1 MKLINNIDR
10 QTRDSGIELL
20 KIFAIFVIVINHTVQ
35 SLTNEAYNIPNNGFV
50 IDISRATTNIQC
62 ILLQIFRHFGV
73 LGNSVFFI
81 CSAWFLLKSK
91 NWNKKKWLFMV
102 IEIWVV
108 SIVIFIITYIILHGN
123 ISIGIIIS
131 SLFPTTFGNNW
142 YMTCYLLFYP
152 IHPILNS
159 IVNMMNQRQLFRST
173 LVMVFLYVFMN
184 FINCS
189 WFFSSAI
196 ILWITIYFA
205 IAYMQKYLMSFVDN
219 IRENIILFII
229 GVIGFI
235 GIILITDICGLYS
248 QVLSDKVMR
257 WVNNCNPFLLAMSI
271 AMFNI
276 ARNIH
281 FKNRFINYISKLSL
295 LIYIIHEN
303 IILRTYFRPAMWN
316 YVYKR
321 FGYSDVIQW
330 VFIISFIIFIFGIL
344 CSILY
349 VLTLQRFVNKVS
361 GKLYEVVRIKY
372 LLFEKFCLMIGEKMF
387 SEVSFKKVTKV
398 ARQRLMII

>member
-1 MKLINNIDR
+1 MTDR

-372 LLFEKFCLMIGEKMF
+372 LLFEKFCLMIGEK
-387 SEVSFKKVTKV
+387 KDN
-398 ARQRLMII
+398 R

>member
-91 NWNKKKWLFMV
+91 NWNKKKWFFMV

-372 LLFEKFCLMIGEKMF
+372 LLFEKFCLMIGEK
-387 SEVSFKKVTKV
+387 KDN
-398 ARQRLMII
+398 R

>member
-219 IRENIILFII
+219 VRENIILFII

-372 LLFEKFCLMIGEKMF
+372 LLFEKFCLMITLKYN
-387 SEVSFKKVTKV
+387 
-398 ARQRLMII
+398 

>member
-159 IVNMMNQRQLFRST
+159 IVNMMNQRQLFRSK

-372 LLFEKFCLMIGEKMF
+372 LLFEKFCLMIGEK
-387 SEVSFKKVTKV
+387 KDN
-398 ARQRLMII
+398 R

>member
-229 GVIGFI
+229 GAIGFI

-372 LLFEKFCLMIGEKMF
+372 LLFEKFCLMIGEK
-387 SEVSFKKVTKV
+387 KDN
-398 ARQRLMII
+398 R

>member
-235 GIILITDICGLYS
+235 GIIL
-248 QVLSDKVMR
+248 
-257 WVNNCNPFLLAMSI
+257 
-271 AMFNI
+271 
-276 ARNIH
+276 
-281 FKNRFINYISKLSL
+281 
-295 LIYIIHEN
+295 E
-303 IILRTYFRPAMWN
+303 
-316 YVYKR
+316 
-321 FGYSDVIQW
+321 
-330 VFIISFIIFIFGIL
+330 
-344 CSILY
+344 
-349 VLTLQRFVNKVS
+349 
-361 GKLYEVVRIKY
+361 
-372 LLFEKFCLMIGEKMF
+372 
-387 SEVSFKKVTKV
+387 
-398 ARQRLMII
+398 

>member
-281 FKNRFINYISKLSL
+281 FKNRFNYISKLSL

-372 LLFEKFCLMIGEKMF
+372 LLFEKFCLMIGEK
-387 SEVSFKKVTKV
+387 KDN
-398 ARQRLMII
+398 R

>member
-321 FGYSDVIQW
+321 FGNSDVIQW

-372 LLFEKFCLMIGEKMF
+372 LLFEKFCLMIGEK
-387 SEVSFKKVTKV
+387 KDN
-398 ARQRLMII
+398 R

>member
-73 LGNSVFFI
+73 LGNSVFLI

-372 LLFEKFCLMIGEKMF
+372 LLFEKFCLMIGEK
-387 SEVSFKKVTKV
+387 KDN
-398 ARQRLMII
+398 R

>member
-108 SIVIFIITYIILHGN
+108 SIVICIITYIILY

-372 LLFEKFCLMIGEKMF
+372 LLFEKFCLMIGEK
-387 SEVSFKKVTKV
+387 KDN
-398 ARQRLMII
+398 R

>member
-189 WFFSSAI
+189 CFFSSAI

-372 LLFEKFCLMIGEKMF
+372 LLFEKFCLMIGEK
-387 SEVSFKKVTKV
+387 KDN
-398 ARQRLMII
+398 R

>member
-173 LVMVFLYVFMN
+173 LLMVFLYVFMN

-372 LLFEKFCLMIGEKMF
+372 LLFEKFCLMIGEK
-387 SEVSFKKVTKV
+387 KDN
-398 ARQRLMII
+398 R

>member
-173 LVMVFLYVFMN
+173 LVMVFLYVFMNFIN

-372 LLFEKFCLMIGEKMF
+372 LLFEKFCLMIGEK
-387 SEVSFKKVTKV
+387 KDN
-398 ARQRLMII
+398 R

>member
-1 MKLINNIDR
+1 
-10 QTRDSGIELL
+10 
-20 KIFAIFVIVINHTVQ
+20 
-35 SLTNEAYNIPNNGFV
+35 
-50 IDISRATTNIQC
+50 
-62 ILLQIFRHFGV
+62 
-73 LGNSVFFI
+73 
-81 CSAWFLLKSK
+81 
-91 NWNKKKWLFMV
+91 MV

-372 LLFEKFCLMIGEKMF
+372 LLFEKFCLMIGEK
-387 SEVSFKKVTKV
+387 KDN
-398 ARQRLMII
+398 R

>member
-159 IVNMMNQRQLFRST
+159 IVNMMNQRWLFRST

-372 LLFEKFCLMIGEKMF
+372 LLFEKFCLMIGEK
-387 SEVSFKKVTKV
+387 KDN
-398 ARQRLMII
+398 R

>member
-1 MKLINNIDR
+1 MKK
-10 QTRDSGIELL
+10 E
-20 KIFAIFVIVINHTVQ
+20 KNHK
-35 SLTNEAYNIPNNGFV
+35 LYRKMGFYERYIKRA
-50 IDISRATTNIQC
+50 IDIFCSGLAIIVFCWLYAIIALLVRIKLGSPVLFTQYRPGLIDPKTGKERIFKMYKFRTMTDKKDAEGNLLPDEVRLTKFGAWLRSTSLDELPEAFC
-62 ILLQIFRHFGV
+62 ILNGTMTL
-73 LGNSVFFI
+73 
-81 CSAWFLLKSK
+81 
-91 NWNKKKWLFMV
+91 
-102 IEIWVV
+102 
-108 SIVIFIITYIILHGN
+108 
-123 ISIGIIIS
+123 IG
-131 SLFPTTFGNNW
+131 PR
-142 YMTCYLLFYP
+142 P
-152 IHPILNS
+152 
-159 IVNMMNQRQLFRST
+159 QLVR
-173 LVMVFLYVFMN
+173 
-184 FINCS
+184 
-189 WFFSSAI
+189 
-196 ILWITIYFA
+196 
-205 IAYMQKYLMSFVDN
+205 
-219 IRENIILFII
+219 
-229 GVIGFI
+229 
-235 GIILITDICGLYS
+235 DICGLYS

-372 LLFEKFCLMIGEKMF
+372 LLFEKFCLMIGEK
-387 SEVSFKKVTKV
+387 KDN
-398 ARQRLMII
+398 R

>member
-159 IVNMMNQRQLFRST
+159 IVNMINQRQLFRST

-372 LLFEKFCLMIGEKMF
+372 LLFEKFCLMIGEK
-387 SEVSFKKVTKV
+387 KDN
-398 ARQRLMII
+398 R

>member
-81 CSAWFLLKSK
+81 CSACFLLKSK

-372 LLFEKFCLMIGEKMF
+372 LLFEKFCLMIGEK
-387 SEVSFKKVTKV
+387 KDN
-398 ARQRLMII
+398 R

>member
-372 LLFEKFCLMIGEKMF
+372 LLFEKFCLMIGEK
-387 SEVSFKKVTKV
+387 KDD
-398 ARQRLMII
+398 R

>member
-205 IAYMQKYLMSFVDN
+205 ITYMQKYLMSFVDN

-372 LLFEKFCLMIGEKMF
+372 LLFEKFCLMIGEK
-387 SEVSFKKVTKV
+387 KDN
-398 ARQRLMII
+398 R

>member
-62 ILLQIFRHFGV
+62 ILLLIFRHFGV

-91 NWNKKKWLFMV
+91 NWNKEKWLFMV

-372 LLFEKFCLMIGEKMF
+372 LLFEKFCLMIGEK
-387 SEVSFKKVTKV
+387 KDN
-398 ARQRLMII
+398 R

>member
-131 SLFPTTFGNNW
+131 SLFPTTFGNNC

-372 LLFEKFCLMIGEKMF
+372 LLFEKFCLMIGEK
-387 SEVSFKKVTKV
+387 KDN
-398 ARQRLMII
+398 R

>member
-257 WVNNCNPFLLAMSI
+257 WVNNCTPFLLAMSI

-372 LLFEKFCLMIGEKMF
+372 LLFEKFCLMIGEK
-387 SEVSFKKVTKV
+387 KDN
-398 ARQRLMII
+398 R

>member
-235 GIILITDICGLYS
+235 GIILITDICGLYY

-372 LLFEKFCLMIGEKMF
+372 LLFEKFCLMIGEK
-387 SEVSFKKVTKV
+387 KDN
-398 ARQRLMII
+398 R

>member
-321 FGYSDVIQW
+321 FGFSDVIGW
-330 VFIISFIIFIFGIL
+330 VLIIAFIIFIFGIL

-349 VLTLQRFVNKVS
+349 VLTLQKFVNKVS

-372 LLFEKFCLMIGEKMF
+372 LLFEKFCLMIGEK
-387 SEVSFKKVTKV
+387 KDD
-398 ARQRLMII
+398 R

>member
-20 KIFAIFVIVINHTVQ
+20 KIFVIVINHTVQ

-372 LLFEKFCLMIGEKMF
+372 LLFEKFCLMIGEK
-387 SEVSFKKVTKV
+387 KDN
-398 ARQRLMII
+398 R

>member
-361 GKLYEVVRIKY
+361 GKLYEVVRIKN
-372 LLFEKFCLMIGEKMF
+372 LLFEKFCLMIGEK
-387 SEVSFKKVTKV
+387 KDN
-398 ARQRLMII
+398 R

>member
-81 CSAWFLLKSK
+81 GSAWFLLKSK

-372 LLFEKFCLMIGEKMF
+372 LLFEKFCLMIGEK
-387 SEVSFKKVTKV
+387 KDN
-398 ARQRLMII
+398 R

>member
-229 GVIGFI
+229 GVI
-235 GIILITDICGLYS
+235 LITDICGLYS

-372 LLFEKFCLMIGEKMF
+372 LLFEKFCLMIGEK
-387 SEVSFKKVTKV
+387 KDN
-398 ARQRLMII
+398 R

>member
-73 LGNSVFFI
+73 LENSVFFI

-189 WFFSSAI
+189 CFFSSAI

-372 LLFEKFCLMIGEKMF
+372 LLFEKFCLMIGEK
-387 SEVSFKKVTKV
+387 KDN
-398 ARQRLMII
+398 R

>member
-349 VLTLQRFVNKVS
+349 VLTLQKFVNKVS

-372 LLFEKFCLMIGEKMF
+372 LLFEKFCLMIGEK
-387 SEVSFKKVTKV
+387 KDD
-398 ARQRLMII
+398 R

>member
-10 QTRDSGIELL
+10 QTCDSGIELL

-372 LLFEKFCLMIGEKMF
+372 LLFEKFCLMIGEK
-387 SEVSFKKVTKV
+387 KDN
-398 ARQRLMII
+398 R

>member
-73 LGNSVFFI
+73 LENSVFFI

-372 LLFEKFCLMIGEKMF
+372 LLFEKFCLMIGEK
-387 SEVSFKKVTKV
+387 KDN
-398 ARQRLMII
+398 R

>member
-81 CSAWFLLKSK
+81 CSAWFFIKEQ

-372 LLFEKFCLMIGEKMF
+372 LLFEKFCLMIGEK
-387 SEVSFKKVTKV
+387 KDN
-398 ARQRLMII
+398 R

>member
-1 MKLINNIDR
+1 MLAFSIDYY
-10 QTRDSGIELL
+10 GIFFRATQSVEL
-20 KIFAIFVIVINHTVQ
+20 FCTYNHTVQ

-372 LLFEKFCLMIGEKMF
+372 LLFEKFCLMIGEK
-387 SEVSFKKVTKV
+387 KDN
-398 ARQRLMII
+398 R

>member
-303 IILRTYFRPAMWN
+303 IILRTYFRHAMWN

-372 LLFEKFCLMIGEKMF
+372 LLFEKFCLMIGEK
-387 SEVSFKKVTKV
+387 KDN
-398 ARQRLMII
+398 R